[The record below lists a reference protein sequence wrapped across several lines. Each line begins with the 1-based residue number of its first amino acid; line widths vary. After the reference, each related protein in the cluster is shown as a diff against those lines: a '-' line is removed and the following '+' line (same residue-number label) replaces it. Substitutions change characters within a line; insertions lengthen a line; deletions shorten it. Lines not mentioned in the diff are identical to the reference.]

1 MVLNHDGTI
10 KDIVSVKQKVKRGKK
25 TVEIP
30 IIMQVPEMVTRANNI
45 ASSFLCE
52 NAKYLFGIDEKM
64 SLRTL
69 ECFKAAKKKHLDMIV
84 ANNLKEQGAGFGTD
98 TNRVTIIS
106 EKEEK
111 NLELMSKE
119 EVADEIL
126 NYILEMK

>member
-1 MVLNHDGTI
+1 MEIWRSLSKEQPIYLAMSEH
-10 KDIVSVKQKVKRGKK
+10 KK
-25 TVEIP
+25 PEQ
-30 IIMQVPEMVTRANNI
+30 IICGFSMETQNM
-45 ASSFLCE
+45 LE
-52 NAKYLFGIDEKM
+52 NSRKKL
-64 SLRTL
+64 
-69 ECFKAAKKKHLDMIV
+69 KKKHLDMIV

-126 NYILEMK
+126 NYILEFK